1 MRKCTTIQ
9 IKKETHELLQG
20 YCKEHGYKLSGLV
33 ENLIKQKVSTPK
45 PQNVLKVRT

>member
-1 MRKCTTIQ
+1 MKYAMLQ

-33 ENLIKQKVSTPK
+33 ENLIKQKVGTPK
-45 PQNVLKVRT
+45 PKNILRVES